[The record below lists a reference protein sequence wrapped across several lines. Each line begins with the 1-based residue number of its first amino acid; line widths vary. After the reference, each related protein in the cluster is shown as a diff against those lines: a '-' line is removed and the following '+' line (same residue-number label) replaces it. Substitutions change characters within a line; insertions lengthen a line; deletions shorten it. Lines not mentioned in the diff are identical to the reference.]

1 MNLKFIGEIT
11 DPIHKNIK
19 FTLLEKELI
28 DTYIFQRLRR
38 IRQLAGAHL
47 VYPGALH
54 SRFEHSL
61 GSMFLAGLAAQTL
74 YSKDYFSDQD
84 YIQKIRIAALL
95 HDIGHGPFSH
105 LFEEVCKSTSYN
117 LTHESL
123 GFNIITKTI
132 ISDIINKN
140 GYDSQEI
147 ASLSFGKHNINFLNE
162 IISGGLSV
170 DLMDYLPRD
179 SYFSGTEY
187 GKIDHH
193 RIINSL
199 EVSSNNRL
207 GIEKSSLYSYESM
220 LISRYQMFKAVYF
233 HKTVRSGEVMLLNSM
248 KIQNKLLNLTTFNSL
263 NDFFNLHDEMVLEK
277 LSSLEISSSPS
288 ISSLSFGNS
297 KKYDDIDLAIKL
309 ARDYKNRDLLKCIYE
324 FLLLSNQK
332 NKFKNKINNK
342 NKHYNIHSNNNNNQL
357 SGLDNLLFFDDKI
370 KTLIKM
376 VNEYQQSGYPIFLD
390 ISRAPS
396 IPLAPKKEEVTS
408 IIIMDKKQEYEKSF
422 DKIPLINA
430 ITGYLDMIRIYT
442 TKEKRK
448 FFENAFNRIL
458 N

>member
-1 MNLKFIGEIT
+1 MTLKFVGEIT

-54 SRFEHSL
+54 TRFEHSI
-61 GSMFLAGLAAQTL
+61 GSMFLAGLASQTL
-74 YSKDYFSDQD
+74 YNKDYFSDQD
-84 YIQKIRIAALL
+84 YIQKLRVSALL

-105 LFEEVCKSTSYN
+105 LFEEISKTDSDYKFN
-117 LTHESL
+117 HESL
-123 GFNIITKTI
+123 GYQIITKTI
-132 ISDIINKN
+132 ISDIIKRN
-140 GYDSQEI
+140 GYEPNEI
-147 ASLSFGKHNINFLNE
+147 ASISFGKHNLNFLNE
-162 IISGGLSV
+162 VISGGLSV

-187 GKIDHH
+187 GKIDYY
-193 RIINSL
+193 RIIGSL
-199 EVSSNNRL
+199 EVASNNKL

-248 KIQNKLLNLTTFNSL
+248 KIQNKQMQFTNIKSLT
-263 NDFFNLHDEMVLEK
+263 DFFDLHDELLLEK
-277 LSSLEISSSPS
+277 LCTRNDQKDMDIE
-288 ISSLSFGNS
+288 LS
-297 KKYDDIDLAIKL
+297 IKL
-309 ARDYKNRDLLKCIYE
+309 AKDYKNRNLLKCIYE

-332 NKFKNKINNK
+332 DKLKSFDKDKDA
-342 NKHYNIHSNNNNNQL
+342 L
-357 SGLDNLLFFDDKI
+357 DDKI
-370 KTLIKM
+370 DNHKGIIYFNKQIKALTKI
-376 VNEYQQSGYPIFLD
+376 VEEYRQSGFPIFLD

-408 IIIMDKKQEYEKSF
+408 IIVMDKKQEYEKSF
-422 DKIPLINA
+422 QKIPLINA

-442 TKEKRK
+442 TKDKRP
-448 FFENAFNRIL
+448 FFENAFDSIL

>member
-1 MNLKFIGEIT
+1 MNLKYVGEIT

-28 DTYIFQRLRR
+28 DTFIFQRLRR

-61 GSMFLAGLAAQTL
+61 GSMFLAGLAGQTL
-74 YSKDYFSDQD
+74 YSKDYFTDQD
-84 YIQKIRIAALL
+84 YIQKLRIAALL

-105 LFEEVCKSTSYN
+105 LFEEISKTSAN
-117 LTHESL
+117 SFSHESI
-123 GFNIITKTI
+123 GYKIITQTI
-132 ISDIINKN
+132 ISDIIKKN

-147 ASLSFGKHNINFLNE
+147 ASLSFGKHKINFLNE

-187 GKIDHH
+187 GKIDYH

-199 EVSSNNRL
+199 EVASNNNL
-207 GIEKSSLYSYESM
+207 GIDKSSLYSYESM

-248 KIQNKLLNLTTFNSL
+248 KLQNELQCLTSFNTL
-263 NDFFNLHDEMVLEK
+263 NDFFILHDEMVLEK
-277 LSSLEISSSPS
+277 LSSSSS
-288 ISSLSFGNS
+288 SSS
-297 KKYDDIDLAIKL
+297 YDNNIEFSIKL
-309 ARDYKNRDLLKCIYE
+309 AKDYQNRNLLKCIYE
-324 FLLLSNQK
+324 FFLLSNPRSK
-332 NKFKNKINNK
+332 SKLNDITNNYDK
-342 NKHYNIHSNNNNNQL
+342 DTVNEIV
-357 SGLDNLLFFDDKI
+357 FFDNQIRKL
-370 KTLIKM
+370 TQM
-376 VNEYQQSGYPIFLD
+376 VDEYQQSGHHIFLD

-396 IPLAPKKEEVTS
+396 IPLAPKKDEVTS
-408 IIIMDKKQEYEKSF
+408 IMIMDKQSEYEKSF

-442 TKEKRK
+442 TKENRK
-448 FFENAFNRIL
+448 YFENIFNDFL
-458 N
+458 

>member
-19 FTLLEKELI
+19 FTLMEKELI
-28 DTYIFQRLRR
+28 DTFIFQRLRR

-74 YSKDYFSDQD
+74 YSKDYFSDPD
-84 YIQKIRIAALL
+84 YIQKIRVAALL

-105 LFEEVCKSTSYN
+105 LFEEVYKSLTRD
-117 LTHESL
+117 LTHESV

-132 ISDIINKN
+132 IADIISKN

-147 ASLSFGKHNINFLNE
+147 ASLSFGKHNINYLNE

-187 GKIDHH
+187 GKIDYY

-199 EVSSNNRL
+199 EVSSKNRL

-248 KIQNKLLNLTTFNSL
+248 KIQDKLLNLTTFNSL
-263 NDFFNLHDEMVLEK
+263 DDFFNLHDELVLEK
-277 LSSLEISSSPS
+277 LYCLGISSSYS
-288 ISSLSFGNS
+288 KSSFSGENTQ
-297 KKYDDIDLAIKL
+297 KYGEVDLAIKL

-324 FLLLSNQK
+324 FLLLSNDK
-332 NKFKNKINNK
+332 KKMINNTNRK
-342 NKHYNIHSNNNNNQL
+342 NKHSINNNSDNVQ
-357 SGLDNLLFFDDKI
+357 SSSLDNQLFFDNKI
-370 KTLIKM
+370 KMLIKM
-376 VNEYQQSGYPIFLD
+376 VDEYQQSGYPIFLD

-448 FFENAFNRIL
+448 FFENAFDSIL

>member
-1 MNLKFIGEIT
+1 MNLKYVGEIT

-19 FTLLEKELI
+19 FTLMEKELI
-28 DTYIFQRLRR
+28 DTFIFQRLRR

-61 GSMFLAGLAAQTL
+61 GSMFLAGLAGQTL
-74 YSKDYFSDQD
+74 YSKDYFTDQD
-84 YIQKIRIAALL
+84 IIQKLRIAALL

-105 LFEEVCKSTSYN
+105 LFEEISKASDNIFS
-117 LTHESL
+117 HECI
-123 GFNIITKTI
+123 GYKIITQTI
-132 ISDIINKN
+132 ISDIIKKN

-147 ASLSFGKHNINFLNE
+147 ASLSFGKHKINFLNE

-187 GKIDHH
+187 GKIDYH

-199 EVSSNNRL
+199 EVASNNNL
-207 GIEKSSLYSYESM
+207 GINKSSLYSYESM

-248 KIQNKLLNLTTFNSL
+248 KLQNESLHFIPFSSL
-263 NDFFNLHDEMVLEK
+263 NDFFILHDEMVLEK
-277 LSSLEISSSPS
+277 LSSPSPSLSPSSSSNDPES
-288 ISSLSFGNS
+288 NNNILFS
-297 KKYDDIDLAIKL
+297 KKLAK
-309 ARDYKNRDLLKCIYE
+309 DYQNRNLLKCVYE
-324 FLLLSNQK
+324 FFLLSSQRNKDKLNDTANNTDKDTFNEIVYFDNQ
-332 NKFKNKINNK
+332 IR
-342 NKHYNIHSNNNNNQL
+342 
-357 SGLDNLLFFDDKI
+357 NLTQIVD
-370 KTLIKM
+370 
-376 VNEYQQSGYPIFLD
+376 EYRQSGYPIFLD

-408 IIIMDKKQEYEKSF
+408 IMIMDKQSEYEKSF

-448 FFENAFNRIL
+448 YFENIFNDFL
-458 N
+458 

>member
-1 MNLKFIGEIT
+1 MNLKYVGEIT

-28 DTYIFQRLRR
+28 DTFIFQRLRR

-61 GSMFLAGLAAQTL
+61 GSMFLAGLAGQTL
-74 YSKDYFSDQD
+74 YSKDYFSDMD
-84 YIQKIRIAALL
+84 YIQKLRIAALL

-105 LFEEVCKSTSYN
+105 LFEEISSSSDNN
-117 LTHESL
+117 LSHENI
-123 GFNIITKTI
+123 GHKIITQTI
-132 ISDIINKN
+132 ISDIIKKN
-140 GYDSQEI
+140 GYNPQEI
-147 ASLSFGKHNINFLNE
+147 ASLSFGKHKLNFLNE

-187 GKIDHH
+187 GKIDYH

-199 EVSSNNRL
+199 EVSSNNNL
-207 GIEKSSLYSYESM
+207 GIDKSSLYSYESI
-220 LISRYQMFKAVYF
+220 LISRYQMFKSVYF

-248 KIQNKLLNLTTFNSL
+248 KLQNETLHFTDFSSL

-277 LSSLEISSSPS
+277 LSSSSKDCENNNNNIKIS
-288 ISSLSFGNS
+288 IQ
-297 KKYDDIDLAIKL
+297 LAK
-309 ARDYKNRDLLKCIYE
+309 DYQGRNLLKCVYE
-324 FLLLSNQK
+324 SFLLSNQ
-332 NKFKNKINNK
+332 NK
-342 NKHYNIHSNNNNNQL
+342 NKNKKTDIGTNIDKTSYN
-357 SGLDNLLFFDDKI
+357 DTAYF
-370 KTLIKM
+370 
-376 VNEYQQSGYPIFLD
+376 EYQIKKLTEIVDEYRQSGYPIFLD

-408 IIIMDKKQEYEKSF
+408 IMIMDKKLEYEKSF
-422 DKIPLINA
+422 DKIPLIYA

-448 FFENAFNRIL
+448 YFEDVFNDFL
-458 N
+458 D

>member
-1 MNLKFIGEIT
+1 MNLKFVGEIT

-19 FTLLEKELI
+19 FTLVEKELI
-28 DTYIFQRLRR
+28 DTFIFQRLRR

-74 YSKDYFSDQD
+74 YSKDYFTDQD
-84 YIQKIRIAALL
+84 YIQKLRIAALL

-105 LFEEVCKSTSYN
+105 LFEEILKTDDKHS
-117 LTHESL
+117 HESL
-123 GFNIITKTI
+123 GQNIITKTMV
-132 ISDIINKN
+132 SDIITKN
-140 GYDSQEI
+140 GYNSQEI
-147 ASLSFGKHNINFLNE
+147 ASLSFGKHKINYMNE

-187 GKIDHH
+187 GKIDYH

-199 EVSSNNRL
+199 EVSSNDVL
-207 GIEKSSLYSYESM
+207 GISKSALYSYESM

-233 HKTVRSGEVMLLNSM
+233 HKTVRSGEVMLLHSM
-248 KIQNKLLNLTTFNSL
+248 KIQNEVLHFTDFRSL
-263 NDFFNLHDEMVLEK
+263 DDFFSLHDEMVLER
-277 LSSLEISSSPS
+277 LASTSSNDNNKGKIKNMQIS
-288 ISSLSFGNS
+288 IT
-297 KKYDDIDLAIKL
+297 LAK
-309 ARDYKNRDLLKCIYE
+309 DYQNRNLLKCIYE
-324 FLLLSNQK
+324 FFLLTGQRNKAKSGNEDK
-332 NKFKNKINNK
+332 NLFDV
-342 NKHYNIHSNNNNNQL
+342 HSY
-357 SGLDNLLFFDDKI
+357 FDHQIGKI
-370 KTLIKM
+370 KEI
-376 VNEYQQSGYPIFLD
+376 VDEYQQLGYPIFLD
-390 ISRAPS
+390 VSRAPS

-408 IIIMDKKQEYEKSF
+408 IMIMDKKSEHEKSF
-422 DKIPLINA
+422 DQIPLINA

-448 FFENAFNRIL
+448 FFEDIFKGL
-458 N
+458 LD